1 MAVSGGVADW
11 PDWRDWNTY
20 GHTLR
25 LTRRGWAW
33 EFLRRNPAFRRDLMR
48 ALKHARYVERRMD
61 VNVITS
67 PFDLTGWGLLFR
79 KLLEE

>member
-1 MAVSGGVADW
+1 MTGSVADW
-11 PDWRDWNTY
+11 PDWRFRNTY
-20 GHTLR
+20 GHTRR

-48 ALKHARYVERRMD
+48 ALEHARYAERRMD
-61 VNVITS
+61 VDVITS
-67 PFDLTGWGLLFR
+67 SFNLAGWGLLFR